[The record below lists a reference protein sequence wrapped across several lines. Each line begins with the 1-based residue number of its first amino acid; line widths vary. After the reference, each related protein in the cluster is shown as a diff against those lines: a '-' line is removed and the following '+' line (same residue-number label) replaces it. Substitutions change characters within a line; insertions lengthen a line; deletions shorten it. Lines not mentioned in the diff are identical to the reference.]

1 MRPIGKPVLQ
11 ITKPTPYKKKQQY
24 NNRAASWVFGDQLL
38 TPSSNS
44 IDILLPQNPKLGEIH
59 PSNHIHPVSGDLGP
73 DSCRPQNGVNFSRH
87 LHVTHQANP
96 AVILHEII
104 DHPEDQAKPKPINF
118 EFEKAKQ
125 KCENPK
131 DSENISQWLTAL

>member
-73 DSCRPQNGVNFSRH
+73 DSCRPQNGVNFRWH

-104 DHPEDQAKPKPINF
+104 DHP
-118 EFEKAKQ
+118 
-125 KCENPK
+125 
-131 DSENISQWLTAL
+131 

>member
-1 MRPIGKPVLQ
+1 MYIYILVMRPIGKPVLQ

-104 DHPEDQAKPKPINF
+104 DHP
-118 EFEKAKQ
+118 
-125 KCENPK
+125 
-131 DSENISQWLTAL
+131 